1 MARDMPFPPSL
12 ARALAAALLSEE
24 ELGRLDQLHF
34 RDAGHG
40 YDAFGM
46 HPSFIA
52 LGEAVSNPLYKRWF
66 RVISRGHEH
75 IPTTGPAVIAANH
88 SGNIPLDGMM
98 MWADILKKT
107 DPPRVTRA
115 VADHFVPALPF
126 VGTLFARS
134 GMVGGSRG
142 NARALLEAGEMLMI
156 FPEGTPGIVKPFA
169 KRYQLQKFRVGHTE
183 LAIRHG
189 APVVTVG
196 IIGAEE
202 QLPQLLVSRRLGK
215 PLGVPEVPIPASPI
229 PLPVRYR
236 IFYGPPIPVHE
247 DYTPDQ
253 ADDPDV
259 LKEAAE
265 RVKTAVHE
273 LIQEGLAERGGRIFA

>member
-1 MARDMPFPPSL
+1 MPFPPSL
-12 ARALAAALLSEE
+12 ARSLASFVLDDEQLS
-24 ELGRLDQLHF
+24 RLDELYFQ
-34 RDAGHG
+34 DAGHG

-52 LGEAVSNPLYKRWF
+52 LGQAIADPMYRRYF
-66 RVISRGHEH
+66 RVISTGHEH
-75 IPTTGPAVIAANH
+75 IPDVGPAIIASNH
-88 SGNIPLDGMM
+88 SGNVPLDGAMI
-98 MWADILKKT
+98 WTDIIRKT
-107 DPPRVTRA
+107 NPPRVARA
-115 VADHFVPALPF
+115 IADHFVPSLPW

-142 NARALLEAGEMLMI
+142 NARTLIEAGEMLLI

-189 APVVTVG
+189 APIVPVGVV
-196 IIGAEE
+196 GAEE

-215 PLGVPEVPIPASPI
+215 PLGVPELPIPAVPI

-236 IFYGPPIPVHE
+236 IYYGPPIPVHE

-253 ADDPDV
+253 ADDPEV
-259 LKEAAE
+259 LKEAAG
-265 RVKTAVHE
+265 RVKAAVND
-273 LIQEGLAERGGRIFA
+273 LIQRGLKERGGRIFA